1 MRTLFLKMFIPI
13 LFIGLFLTM
22 NVDSHYMAAEAP
34 AMDEQQT
41 LNELEAEVTE
51 KLVPYEKQLA
61 DVEEALNRLLAA
73 LERQEMISF
82 EQYQQYQSTL
92 DELIR
97 RLNTISQE
105 IAAESTL
112 LSNKFEDLL
121 RVQKKIDEMDV
132 K

>member
-1 MRTLFLKMFIPI
+1 
-13 LFIGLFLTM
+13 M

>member
-1 MRTLFLKMFIPI
+1 MFIPI

-34 AMDEQQT
+34 AIDEQQT

-61 DVEEALNRLLAA
+61 DAEEALHRLIAK
-73 LERQEMISF
+73 LERQETISF